1 MADTPESLAA
11 VEGGEQRHDDLTASI
26 LAGTA
31 DPSQRDL
38 DELGESLEAIRR
50 ELREYAAEE
59 GKKDGHE
66 HN

>member
-11 VEGGEQRHDDLTASI
+11 EEKRAGRQDNVTASI

-31 DPSQRDL
+31 DPSERDL

-50 ELREYAAEE
+50 ELREYAEE
-59 GKKDGHE
+59 ERKKDEHE